1 MMTFAVVAL
10 GMTVA
15 MLALTV
21 MAFAVACPSSGVIAS
36 HDPSFISPVLVY
48 DLLVYVRGKPQSTA

>member
-36 HDPSFISPVLVY
+36 HDPSFISQCWY
-48 DLLVYVRGKPQSTA
+48 MTYWYM